1 MLTAPASPR
10 AGTNRIFPRRWIA
23 SRIGMLWIDT
33 TPNAAFTSSSSRK
46 LTMASPT
53 VMLSRDRRGAAV
65 ELYAEARTH
74 VRPVIP
80 DRLVLRAAVV
90 PEGDRMGGPAES
102 ASPLLLVAV
111 LVEVLEDGV
120 AFLARDLVDV
130 RGEVG
135 VDVDDFAAGDRV
147 ADDHGV

>member
-1 MLTAPASPR
+1 MLAAPASPR
-10 AGTNRIFPRRWIA
+10 AGTNRIFPRRWMA

-33 TPNAAFTSSSSRK
+33 TPKAAFTFSPSRI

-53 VMLSRDRRGAAV
+53 VMLSGDRRGAAV
-65 ELYAEARTH
+65 ELYTEPRAH
-74 VRPVIP
+74 VRPVVP

-90 PEGDRMGGPAES
+90 PEGDGMRTPAKS

-120 AFLARDLVDV
+120 AFLAR
-130 RGEVG
+130 
-135 VDVDDFAAGDRV
+135 
-147 ADDHGV
+147 